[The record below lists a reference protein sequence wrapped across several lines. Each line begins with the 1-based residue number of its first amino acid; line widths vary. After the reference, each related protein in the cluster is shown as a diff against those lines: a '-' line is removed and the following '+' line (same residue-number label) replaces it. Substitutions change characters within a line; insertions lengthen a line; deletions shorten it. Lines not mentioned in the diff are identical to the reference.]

1 MARSGNCAVPVK
13 VPVDVAVAAPASCPS
28 TLNVTG
34 APAGQLRPLTTAE
47 PPGSAY
53 GWLRTTV
60 PSPNPAVVSGA
71 VLRTGRG
78 VGLGVGLGLGVGV
91 GVLDGVALGVG
102 LGVTVRDGLGDG
114 VLDVLDVGRG
124 VAVLVGVGDG
134 EALDVQEWLTDL
146 LRTAEP
152 LLSRAS
158 IRMMSVP
165 ASELVQ
171 VTDAA
176 PWVLVTAYRGQP
188 VLGPLVWLK
197 RTQTPLPSGVSV
209 VTSADTVCGVAT
221 TLLVLVGDADSPVT
235 VALLVVGQP
244 AARAVSVPPK
254 IAANAAVRASNSTMW
269 LRLLPRVTRGRSPLG
284 RGSSRRRTDTYPT

>member
-1 MARSGNCAVPVK
+1 MARSGKCAVPVK

-34 APAGQLRPLTTAE
+34 APAGQLRPLTTVD
-47 PPGSAY
+47 PPGGAY

-60 PSPNPAVVSGA
+60 PDPNPAVVSGA
-71 VLRTGRG
+71 VLRTG
-78 VGLGVGLGLGVGV
+78 LGVGLGLGVGVGVGV

-134 EALDVQEWLTDL
+134 VALDVQEWLTDL
-146 LRTAEP
+146 LSTAEP
-152 LLSRAS
+152 LLARAS

-165 ASELVQ
+165 ASELVH

-197 RTQTPLPSGVSV
+197 RTHTPLPSGASV
-209 VTSADTVCGVAT
+209 VTPADTVCGAAT
-221 TLLVLVGDADSPVT
+221 TLLVLLGDADSPVT

-269 LRLLPRVTRGRSPLG
+269 LRLLLTVTRGRSPLG
-284 RGSSRRRTDTYPT
+284 RGSSRRRTE

>member
-1 MARSGNCAVPVK
+1 MARSGNCAVPAK
-13 VPVDVAVAAPASCPS
+13 VPVDVAVAVPASCPS

-34 APAGQLRPLTTAE
+34 APAGQLRPLTTVE

-60 PSPNPAVVSGA
+60 PDPNPAVVSGA
-71 VLRTGRG
+71 VLPT
-78 VGLGVGLGLGVGV
+78 GLGVGLGLGVGARVGV

-102 LGVTVRDGLGDG
+102 LGVTVRDGLGEG

-124 VAVLVGVGDG
+124 VAVAVGVGDG
-134 EALDVQEWLTDL
+134 VALDVQEWLTDL
-146 LRTAEP
+146 LSRAEP
-152 LLSRAS
+152 LLARAS

-165 ASELVQ
+165 ASELVH
-171 VTDAA
+171 VMDAA

-197 RTQTPLPSGVSV
+197 RTHTPLPSGASV
-209 VTSADTVCGVAT
+209 VTPADTVCGAAT
-221 TLLVLVGDADSPVT
+221 TLLVLLGDADSPVT

-269 LRLLPRVTRGRSPLG
+269 LRLLLKVTRGRSPLG
-284 RGSSRRRTDTYPT
+284 RGSSRRRTDRYPT